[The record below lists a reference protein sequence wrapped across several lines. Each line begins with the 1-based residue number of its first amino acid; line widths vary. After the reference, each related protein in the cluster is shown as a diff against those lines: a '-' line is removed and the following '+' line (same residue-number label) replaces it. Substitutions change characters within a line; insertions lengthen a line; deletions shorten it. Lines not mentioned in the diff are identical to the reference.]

1 MSVLRTREPSG
12 LTGRSN
18 GTVFKPA
25 EFANRDKENCAM
37 RKLRV
42 VIGRAV
48 EPARTFA
55 CLVILLASCSLAHA
69 QSWSPVITT
78 QFPVGVALQ
87 LTDGTILIN
96 QNKTSNWWILSPDL
110 AGNYADGKFTQVA
123 SFPASLQYAPVYYA
137 SAVLK
142 DGRVIVEGGEY
153 NYGTSPITKWVTKG
167 AIFDP
172 PSASYPIGKWTP
184 VNPPTGWT
192 TIGDAQSVVLPTGQF
207 MLANCCDN
215 PAQAALLDEA
225 TLTWTI
231 LNSTTGFVGKFDRND
246 EEGWTLLP
254 NGKVLTVDTY
264 TGVPYNPTGMNSEI
278 YDPIGGSWTSAG
290 NTVKQ
295 LWDSRATCGGS
306 STSTHETGNAVL
318 MTDGTVFATG
328 ADSCKPFVS
337 GHTALFNS
345 ASSAWTAGPDIPG
358 NNDVADGPAV
368 LLPNGHVLVDTNPGY
383 GSSPSTFYEFDG
395 ANFITTIPQPL
406 GDTGNTE
413 GARLLVTAAGSVLL
427 THVNS
432 NNIWFYHHA
441 GTYQPAWQPTI
452 TGCYPAVGYIGNTYS
467 VCGTQFN
474 GLSQAS
480 SFGDDAQSAT
490 NYPLVRITNSLTG
503 HKFYART
510 HGHSTMAVA
519 TGSQPTSTSFDILP
533 GTETGD
539 SSLVVIA
546 NGIPSNPVGFKVLA
560 QP

>member
-1 MSVLRTREPSG
+1 MSVLKTREPSE

-18 GTVFKPA
+18 AGTVFKPA

-123 SFPASLQYAPVYYA
+123 SFPASLKYAPVYYA

-278 YDPIGGSWTSAG
+278 YD
-290 NTVKQ
+290 Q
-295 LWDSRATCGGS
+295 
-306 STSTHETGNAVL
+306 
-318 MTDGTVFATG
+318 
-328 ADSCKPFVS
+328 
-337 GHTALFNS
+337 
-345 ASSAWTAGPDIPG
+345 
-358 NNDVADGPAV
+358 
-368 LLPNGHVLVDTNPGY
+368 
-383 GSSPSTFYEFDG
+383 
-395 ANFITTIPQPL
+395 
-406 GDTGNTE
+406 
-413 GARLLVTAAGSVLL
+413 
-427 THVNS
+427 
-432 NNIWFYHHA
+432 
-441 GTYQPAWQPTI
+441 
-452 TGCYPAVGYIGNTYS
+452 
-467 VCGTQFN
+467 
-474 GLSQAS
+474 
-480 SFGDDAQSAT
+480 
-490 NYPLVRITNSLTG
+490 
-503 HKFYART
+503 
-510 HGHSTMAVA
+510 
-519 TGSQPTSTSFDILP
+519 
-533 GTETGD
+533 
-539 SSLVVIA
+539 
-546 NGIPSNPVGFKVLA
+546 
-560 QP
+560 